1 MNLENFKNIMVRKFI
16 EDAYINGNLEKVL
29 ETTKY
34 KEKGSDEIAD
44 IFANIT
50 IILEILPTN
59 KFRKSSRDQMK
70 LGTYLQEIGKQ
81 LEDYEKN
88 YVEQLEDKKP
98 EEKKTKIEKEIRK
111 DIDEFL
117 DEIFGGK

>member
-1 MNLENFKNIMVRKFI
+1 MNLENFKNIIVRKFI
-16 EDAYINGNLEKVL
+16 EDAYINGNLDKVL

-81 LEDYEKN
+81 LENCGKN
-88 YVEQLEDKKP
+88 YIEQLEDD
-98 EEKKTKIEKEIRK
+98 EVKKTEIEKEIRK

-117 DEIFGGK
+117 DKIFGGK

>member
-29 ETTKY
+29 ETTKH

-81 LEDYEKN
+81 LEDYGKN